1 MKEILLIIIF
11 LSGAIFSQELTG
23 DNPYK
28 VEFKKDPLNYRSLPT
43 VFYRASDTTYWSPVH
58 VDGVMKVAMSGTTT
72 DTAVVLVDSTNATV
86 QSSYVYFSMNSF
98 KYAAIAVNFDD
109 STSSTFY
116 SSIYSDADTTDET
129 SGDWGD
135 ITNAIVGADSVAFGA
150 NTNYYITDALFPNA
164 LILIKYNKW
173 GDTNSIK
180 IGVKK
185 GY

>member
-1 MKEILLIIIF
+1 MKKLIILLLIF
-11 LSGAIFSQELTG
+11 LSGVVLAQDRLT
-23 DNPYK
+23 NPIPIDWKGRPVAVQYI
-28 VEFKKDPLNYRSLPT
+28 LNSDGTYSPM
-43 VFYRASDTTYWSPVH
+43 RA
-58 VDGVMKVAMSGTTT
+58 

-86 QSSYVYFSMNSF
+86 QSSYVYFSMNSY

-109 STSSTFY
+109 STSATFY

-135 ITNAIVGADSVAFGA
+135 ISTAVIGADSVAFGT